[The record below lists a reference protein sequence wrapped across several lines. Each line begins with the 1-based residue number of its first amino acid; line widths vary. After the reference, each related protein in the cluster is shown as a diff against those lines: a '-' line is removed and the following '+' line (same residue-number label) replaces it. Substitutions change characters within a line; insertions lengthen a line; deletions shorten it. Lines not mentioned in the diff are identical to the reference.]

1 MTRFNMLVLLTLL
14 VGAQADLSIF
24 GFGQKPP
31 FFSSFS
37 AASNFQRSPNLVP
50 RRPAFVRPA
59 VGAAQFAPSPAQ
71 VASTQVQV
79 GQTRQVAQVA
89 AQPSRSSGPSP
100 SPVNEAGRRFL
111 ASPNPQ
117 LCATRT
123 INARFGNHGYYFSW
137 LDPSSGSPT
146 YDWVDYRSYC
156 RLRCMDAVSIETPE
170 ENEFI
175 KAQLRQA
182 YQKGAAQFTWTSG
195 RLCDFKG
202 CDADYLQPIRVNGWF
217 WSGSGARIAAKG
229 QGFTD
234 WAEVGGIPG
243 QPQPDNRE
251 GEESCIALLNPDIYK
266 DPTRDFH
273 WHDVACHHQKPV
285 VCEDSD
291 ELLGYTRQENP
302 QLAIP

>member
-1 MTRFNMLVLLTLL
+1 MTCLTVLALMALA
-14 VGAQADLSIF
+14 VGAQADFSVF
-24 GFGQKPP
+24 GLGGAGGGVRNP
-31 FFSSFS
+31 F
-37 AASNFQRSPNLVP
+37 QTRLTSP
-50 RRPAFVRPA
+50 FVRPG
-59 VGAAQFAPSPAQ
+59 VGAGSFRPAVRTPVQGPVQGPVQAQ
-71 VASTQVQV
+71 VQP
-79 GQTRQVAQVA
+79 A
-89 AQPSRSSGPSP
+89 AQPAATPSTRGFP

-111 ASPNPQ
+111 ALPNPQ
-117 LCATRT
+117 LCAART
-123 INARFGNHGYYFSW
+123 INAKFGNHGYYFSW
-137 LDPSSGSPT
+137 LDPSAGSLT
-146 YDWVDYRSYC
+146 YDWLDYRSWC

-175 KAQLRQA
+175 KQKLRDA
-182 YQKGAAQFTWTSG
+182 FQKGAAQFTWTSG

-202 CDADYLQPIRVNGWF
+202 CEADYLQPIRVNGWF

-234 WAEVGGIPG
+234 WAQVGGIPG

-291 ELLGYTRQENP
+291 ELLGYARQENP